1 MEDEYFVGNG
11 GRFAAV
17 FDGHGGSGVSAYLK
31 NTLYETVNDFLQ
43 QKHWEVDEIRNDS
56 NSNDSSSPVNGG
68 AIDSKDVVKTI
79 QDDKEYLLENAA
91 MPSVA
96 SHVAAVRAGFEKIE
110 RDVIEDDGLAY
121 QGSTAVAIVLHESDD
136 GSRTILS
143 ANVGDSRAILSRNGK
158 AVDLTRDHKPNDERE
173 KKRILDMGETIEWD
187 AECMVHRVR
196 NLSLARAIGDRYAKP
211 AVSAEVEIKHFPVCE
226 GDDEFVVLAS
236 DGLWDV
242 MSSQDVVSFVHE
254 YMDHEVSRMSKDN
267 AENYKL
273 VLRKNMAKLLA
284 REAIRKGSTDNI
296 CVLMV
301 WL

>member
-17 FDGHGGSGVSAYLK
+17 FDGHGGSGVSSFLK
-31 NTLYETVNDFLQ
+31 RRLFSVVNEFLQ
-43 QKHWEVDEIRNDS
+43 QKHWEVDGVEILNNDRKTHA
-56 NSNDSSSPVNGG
+56 NGNDGPTN
-68 AIDSKDVVKTI
+68 DVVKTI
-79 QDDKEYLLENAA
+79 QDDQQLLKEYGR

-96 SHVAAVRAGFEKIE
+96 SHVAALRAGFEKME
-110 RDVIEDDGLAY
+110 QDVIENDALAH
-121 QGSTAVAIVLHESDD
+121 QGSTAVAVILHESDD
-136 GSRTILS
+136 GTRTLLS
-143 ANVGDSRAILSRNGK
+143 ANVGDSRAILSRKGK
-158 AVDLTRDHKPNDERE
+158 AVELTRDHKPNDERE
-173 KKRILDMGETIEWD
+173 KRRILAMGETIEWD

-211 AVSAEVEIKHFPVCE
+211 AVSPEVEIQHFPVSE
-226 GDDEFVVLAS
+226 EDDEFIVLAS

-242 MSSQDVVSFVHE
+242 MTSQDVVSFVNNYIE
-254 YMDHEVSRMSKDN
+254 NEVSRMRKDN
-267 AENYKL
+267 AANYRL

-296 CVLMV
+296 CVLMI

>member
-56 NSNDSSSPVNGG
+56 NSNDSSSPVSGG

-96 SHVAAVRAGFEKIE
+96 SHVAALRAGFEKIE

-121 QGSTAVAIVLHESDD
+121 QGSTAVAIVLH
-136 GSRTILS
+136 
-143 ANVGDSRAILSRNGK
+143 
-158 AVDLTRDHKPNDERE
+158 
-173 KKRILDMGETIEWD
+173 
-187 AECMVHRVR
+187 
-196 NLSLARAIGDRYAKP
+196 
-211 AVSAEVEIKHFPVCE
+211 
-226 GDDEFVVLAS
+226 
-236 DGLWDV
+236 
-242 MSSQDVVSFVHE
+242 
-254 YMDHEVSRMSKDN
+254 
-267 AENYKL
+267 
-273 VLRKNMAKLLA
+273 
-284 REAIRKGSTDNI
+284 
-296 CVLMV
+296 
-301 WL
+301 